1 MGGEEIWEWEVLR
14 VRGRTV
20 AKANLK
26 NSRDRRVVRE
36 RSLPGSL
43 PQHLFARG
51 PNLLRGCEEMKRLPE
66 SATCRRRGGESWSLD
81 LT

>member
-1 MGGEEIWEWEVLR
+1 MGGEEIWEWVALG

-20 AKANLK
+20 ANANLK
-26 NSRDRRVVRE
+26 NSRERRVVRE

-51 PNLLRGCEEMKRLPE
+51 PNLLGGCEEMERTHRAPQAAAKP
-66 SATCRRRGGESWSLD
+66 
-81 LT
+81 